1 MISIIFSKE
10 WKKREDW
17 QIKIKKRFKNY
28 KNKTNIYR
36 KSMKIKSELIRKI
49 AKFILLIKIYH

>member
-17 QIKIKKRFKNY
+17 QKKIKKRFKNY

-36 KSMKIKSELIRKI
+36 KSMKTKSELIRKI
-49 AKFILLIKIYH
+49 VKFILLIKIYH